1 MISSILVLFTMSCL
15 PLFSFH
21 VPENKGLISLRRD
34 PASVFR
40 SVLQMWESG
49 NLSQFN
55 EIIAGDDAGH
65 VASGMRDREGLRA
78 RIQAFHKLYPDIH
91 FNIEDQ
97 FGQGDKLVTRMR
109 ALGTNSDTGAKTE
122 LMGIN
127 ISRIVKGKLAEEWAT
142 WEPIAAR

>member
-1 MISSILVLFTMSCL
+1 MISSILVLFTMSFL
-15 PLFSFH
+15 PIFSLPMPANSGFKS
-21 VPENKGLISLRRD
+21 PSRD
-34 PASVFR
+34 PANVFR
-40 SVLQMWESG
+40 RGLQMWENG
-49 NLSQFN
+49 DLSRFN
-55 EIIAGDDAGH
+55 EIVATDYVGH

-97 FGQGDKLVTRMR
+97 FGHGDKLVTRMR
-109 ALGTNSDTGAKTE
+109 AVGTNSSTGAKTE

-142 WEPIAAR
+142 WEPIAAK